1 MSILLGWY
9 LRKTAVLQKL
19 PLQFSCSFCF
29 VPLSDN
35 SCEQLKIRS
44 TFKMKFVNCFNI
56 AHFISQHSKH
66 INGSHVVKLYEY
78 DLRSPLSRLL
88 TFINSV
94 TISNVFFAMFNIFKT
109 FYYQE
114 NLCLFWKQMFANPPW
129 CFDQSGDRRGPF
141 LIMIGQ
147 KTADWWPG
155 LPGQL
160 R

>member
-129 CFDQSGDRRGPF
+129 CFDQSGDRTLATCIETRHARKSTSNIIF
-141 LIMIGQ
+141 CF
-147 KTADWWPG
+147 T
-155 LPGQL
+155 
-160 R
+160 

>member
-88 TFINSV
+88 NFINSV
-94 TISNVFFAMFNIFKT
+94 TISNVFFAMFKTSSKPFITKKIFVY
-109 FYYQE
+109 FE
-114 NLCLFWKQMFANPPW
+114 NRCLRTLPDVSTNQVIDEGPSWSWLVKKQ
-129 CFDQSGDRRGPF
+129 
-141 LIMIGQ
+141 LIDDLACRS
-147 KTADWWPG
+147 T
-155 LPGQL
+155 
-160 R
+160 